1 MSQCKRC
8 LKEGLRWVHTDSKW
22 RLYAG
27 DTLHVCQW
35 TKPPVR
41 TPQRASKVQSAFTAG
56 AAKWEAKQP
65 AKEPFPLEADGNYQ
79 HPYWAFLDHTGIQ
92 KTLKREAA
100 MGFKS
105 QQNIVFEELVP

>member
-8 LKEGLRWVHTDSKW
+8 KRDGLRWVQTDGKW

-27 DTLHVCQW
+27 ETLHVCQW

-41 TPQRASKVQSAFTAG
+41 TPQRAQSAFTAG

-65 AKEPFPLEADGNYQ
+65 PKEPFPREADGNWQ
-79 HPYWAFLDHTGIQ
+79 HLYWAFLDHTGTT
-92 KTLKREAA
+92 KALKREAD
-100 MGFKS
+100 MGYKT

>member
-8 LKEGLRWVHTDSKW
+8 QKDGLRWVQTDGKW

-41 TPQRASKVQSAFTAG
+41 TPQRARAAQSAFTAG
-56 AAKWEAKQP
+56 VAKWEAKQP
-65 AKEPFPLEADGNYQ
+65 PKEPFPREADGDWQ
-79 HPYWAFLDHTGIQ
+79 HPYWAFTDYVVDRKIVP
-92 KTLKREAA
+92 KNP
-100 MGFKS
+100 
-105 QQNIVFEELVP
+105 QQIPMFSEMVP

>member
-1 MSQCKRC
+1 MSQCRKC
-8 LKEGLRWVHTDSKW
+8 KCESLRWVQAGGKW

-27 DTLHVCQW
+27 ETLHVCQW

-41 TPQRASKVQSAFTAG
+41 TSQKAQSAFTAG

-65 AKEPFPLEADGNYQ
+65 QKESFPQEADGDWQ
-79 HPYWAFLDHTGIQ
+79 HVYWAFLDHTGMT
-92 KTLKREAA
+92 KALKREAE
-100 MGFKS
+100 MGFHS

>member
-8 LKEGLRWVHTDSKW
+8 SRDGLRWVQTDGKW

-27 DTLHVCQW
+27 DTVHVCQW

-41 TPQRASKVQSAFTAG
+41 TPQKAQSAFTSG

-65 AKEPFPLEADGNYQ
+65 PKEKFPPEADGDWQ
-79 HPYWAFLDHTGIQ
+79 HLYWAFLDHTGMT
-92 KTLKREAA
+92 KALKREAD
-100 MGFKS
+100 MGYKT